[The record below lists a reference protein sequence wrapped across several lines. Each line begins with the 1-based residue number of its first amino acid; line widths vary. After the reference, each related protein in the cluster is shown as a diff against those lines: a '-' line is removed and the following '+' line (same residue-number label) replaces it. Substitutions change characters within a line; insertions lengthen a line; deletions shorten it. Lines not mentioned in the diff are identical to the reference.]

1 MTAPPEPAT
10 RWLARHVPGGCDAH
24 LLLADIAAGIEAAAA
39 LRPRPAVIV
48 VLTDRVHAVA
58 GPTTRGRRVIV
69 GLLASTASRPGGT
82 RRPGPAPS

>member
-48 VLTDRVHAVA
+48 VLTDRFT
-58 GPTTRGRRVIV
+58 PWPGR
-69 GLLASTASRPGGT
+69 P
-82 RRPGPAPS
+82 PAAAA